1 MPGDSGSEQ
10 ARDNKII
17 PSATFH
23 YRTQDTLCCV
33 EAECHFHYLGDSG
46 LYMYTKA
53 AAWATVAT
61 VATPLP
67 MWGVKGSGM
76 VP

>member
-23 YRTQDTLCCV
+23 YRTLDALRDTAK
-33 EAECHFHYLGDSG
+33 E
-46 LYMYTKA
+46 
-53 AAWATVAT
+53 
-61 VATPLP
+61 LP
-67 MWGVKGSGM
+67 
-76 VP
+76 